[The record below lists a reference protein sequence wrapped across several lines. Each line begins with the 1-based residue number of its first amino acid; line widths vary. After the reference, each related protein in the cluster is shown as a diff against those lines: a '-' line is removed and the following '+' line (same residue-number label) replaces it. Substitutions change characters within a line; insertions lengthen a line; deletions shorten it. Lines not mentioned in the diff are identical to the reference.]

1 MAVAQELS
9 FAGKEMSN
17 ALRSF
22 LSVGLLI
29 LVAAA
34 SCSAKTPSS
43 ALGEKPTS
51 VPRTVTPQPASD
63 EEAIRRLVEAEG
75 ATVVSQD
82 VDALMDLWADD
93 ATITDAKHTPDEAND
108 DATWRGKDAIR
119 ARYVTLVFPGN
130 PQAGGA
136 VDVNLA
142 ISGETATATSTTRI
156 GNELAP
162 GGDRW
167 TFVRR
172 NGRWWIESL
181 TYNLEK

>member
-1 MAVAQELS
+1 ML
-9 FAGKEMSN
+9 N
-17 ALRSF
+17 LLRSF

-34 SCSAKTPSS
+34 SCTARPPVS
-43 ALGEKPTS
+43 ALGAKPTLP
-51 VPRTVTPQPASD
+51 PRTPTPQPATD
-63 EEAIRRLVEAEG
+63 EEAVRRLVEAEG

-82 VDALMDLWADD
+82 ISALMDLWADD
-93 ATITDAKHTPDEAND
+93 ATITDARHTPDDAGD
-108 DATWRGKDAIR
+108 DAIWRGKDAIR

-136 VDVNLA
+136 VDVHVTIDGDRA
-142 ISGETATATSTTRI
+142 AATSTTRI
-156 GNELAP
+156 GDELAP

-167 TFVRR
+167 TFVKRD
-172 NGRWWIESL
+172 GRWWIESL

>member
-1 MAVAQELS
+1 
-9 FAGKEMSN
+9 MSN
-17 ALRSF
+17 LLRSF

-34 SCSAKTPSS
+34 SCSARTPAST
-43 ALGEKPTS
+43 LGEKPTLP
-51 VPRTVTPQPASD
+51 PRAPTPQPATD
-63 EEAIRRLVEAEG
+63 EEAVRRLVEAEG

-82 VDALMDLWADD
+82 IVALMDLWTEE
-93 ATITDAKHTPDEAND
+93 ATITDAKHTPDDASD

-136 VDVNLA
+136 VDVQITIDGDRASAL
-142 ISGETATATSTTRI
+142 STTRI
-156 GNELAP
+156 GDELAP

-167 TFVRR
+167 TFVKR
-172 NGRWWIESL
+172 NGRWWIDSL